1 MGWYVFLCK
10 KHRPA
15 TGFRI
20 KFSRSP
26 LLNVNTQ
33 VSVFTDTIM
42 NIFENFIQH
51 KTITCDEIK
60 ALLKQKNTLYKHLL
74 RKTLNASFSEKFIAL
89 QSKLQNSIKLSKTEY
104 YKKTLQND
112 LTQLSCPKCY
122 WFNGK
127 RIPCIPIFSR

>member
-1 MGWYVFLCK
+1 
-10 KHRPA
+10 
-15 TGFRI
+15 
-20 KFSRSP
+20 
-26 LLNVNTQ
+26 
-33 VSVFTDTIM
+33 M